1 MSRDTTL
8 CISAGWVRRAAEM
21 VSHAETQLIDI
32 GLDEVALQLL
42 DTRLKLEELRLDM
55 IDAAYQTRPTATRPR
70 NEAQQPE
77 LPF

>member
-1 MSRDTTL
+1 
-8 CISAGWVRRAAEM
+8 M